1 MCLGIDTQQYGGIA
15 SWETAIGAVDVLC
28 HLADAIN
35 LRLCIGFDRRLDLAV
50 MQERAACSAI
60 IVAAGAKLALGQ
72 FASCFVHVRD
82 IGWANRFVIAIQ
94 SNRIGECP
102 VFTPDKTKA

>member
-28 HLADAIN
+28 NLANALI
-35 LRLCIGFDRRLDLAV
+35 LRWGIGFDVRFDLV
-50 MQERAACSAI
+50 VFRERAACCGI
-60 IVAAGAKLALGQ
+60 IGAAGAKLALGQ
-72 FASCFVHVRD
+72 FARCFVHVRD